1 MTKRFFRVVLT
12 VMAVMLLAGCSM
24 QTVDRMY
31 CLPKRSEAYTDLQV
45 AIDSAMIGMEYWA
58 PISGENQQTVQTAD
72 LDGDGTMECLLY
84 AKGSGEKPLQI
95 LIFKPT
101 EEGYELSEIISSYG
115 TYFDQVEYVQVDD
128 KTGLELVVGRQL
140 SDQVAR
146 SVSIYS
152 FASGQSEQLVNVN
165 CSRYL
170 TCDLDADYNREL
182 IVLRAGES
190 EEDNGV
196 AEYYSFA
203 GGVMERSTEV
213 AMSEPA
219 EKMKRIVVSKLAD
232 GTPAVYVASSVD
244 ENAIITD
251 IFAIV
256 RDRFVNV
263 TFSNESGTSVRTLR
277 NYFVYAD
284 DIDEDGTVELPS
296 LITMHRRSE
305 DSQGVDQQYLVRW
318 YAMMPNGDEVNKMY
332 TYHNFGGGWY
342 VILDEE
348 WISRIEIVQQDGEY
362 SFYLLDENGRN
373 SQKVMTIYAFTGQDR
388 EELAVTE
395 NRFVL
400 TRGESVVYAAQL
412 EVAAVSYG
420 IDNARLIESFHLI
433 HQDWRTGET

>member
-1 MTKRFFRVVLT
+1 MTKKFFYAFLAVVTVILLT
-12 VMAVMLLAGCSM
+12 GCSTR
-24 QTVDRMY
+24 TVDRMY

-45 AIDSAMIGMEYWA
+45 AIDSAMNGLEYWA

-72 LDGDGTMECLLY
+72 LDGDGTSECLLY
-84 AKGSGEKPLQI
+84 AKGTGEKPLQI
-95 LIFKPT
+95 LIFRAT
-101 EEGYELSEIISSYG
+101 EEGYELAEVISSYG
-115 TYFDQVEYVQVDD
+115 TYFDQVEYVSVDN
-128 KTGLELVVGRQL
+128 KPGLELVVGRQL
-140 SDQVAR
+140 SDQVVR
-146 SVSIYS
+146 SVSVYS
-152 FASGQSEQLVNVN
+152 FGSGQSEQLVSVN

-170 TCDLDADYNREL
+170 TCDLDADYNKEL
-182 IVLRAGES
+182 VVLRAGES

-219 EKMKRIVVSKLAD
+219 EQMKRIVVSKLAD

-256 RDRFVNV
+256 DNHFVNV

-284 DIDEDGTVELPS
+284 DIDDDGIVELPS
-296 LITMHRRSE
+296 LITISSNSRNL
-305 DSQGVDQQYLVRW
+305 QGISQQYLVRW
-318 YAMMPNGDEVNKMY
+318 YAMMPNGDEVNKLY

-342 VILDEE
+342 VVLDEE
-348 WISRIEIVQQDGEY
+348 WIDQIEIVQQDGEY
-362 SFYLLDENGRN
+362 SFYLLDETEGN
-373 SQKVMTIYAFTGQDR
+373 SQKIMTIYAFTGQDR

-412 EVAAVSYG
+412 DVAAVSYG
-420 IDNARLIESFHLI
+420 IDSERLIESFHLI